1 MGDVVGI
8 TGGMGG
14 NLSGPSLG
22 GGADPGSMI
31 DRSGQVALEVGV
43 MVDKIA
49 FHVHS
54 PDAEVKLP
62 VIVSFDFAEAYQV
75 IAAIE
80 AAIAHIRKR

>member
-22 GGADPGSMI
+22 GADPDSMI
-31 DRSGQVALEVGV
+31 DRTGQVALEVGV

-62 VIVSFDFAEAYQV
+62 VIVSFDFSEAYQV

-80 AAIAHIRKR
+80 AAIAHIRKQ